1 MEKLNREQQE
11 AVKAPIEGYNL
22 IIASAG
28 TGKTSTIVARIGY
41 LLHQGVKP
49 EEILLL
55 TFTNKAGEEMKERL
69 ISQTPLGNRI
79 EAGTFHAVSYRWLK
93 KMKREMVIKSPK
105 DMKLLLKSIYDRRE
119 LHRLQEETPPFS
131 SAYLY
136 DLHSL
141 FLNSGGEEFG
151 EWLLERYPEHE
162 PFIDAYLDIFDE
174 FEEVKREHHLID
186 FNTLLLEM
194 INYLKE
200 GGELPFRHI
209 LVDEYQ
215 DTNPLQSQLIDL
227 MEKGSLFC
235 VGDYD
240 QSIYGFNGAD
250 ISIIGTFKERYPF
263 ARIFTLKK
271 NYRSYGEILQIAN
284 RVIGLNPRLYPKEL
298 EVTRG
303 YKGEYPRWLRYIDT
317 YHQYQDIARRIA
329 HSSTPRQEIAVLF
342 RNNSSGDAIEG
353 FLRQEGVPVRR
364 RGGISFFESREIKL
378 TLDILTFTINSRDI
392 MAFIHLVQYAKGI
405 GNGVAKELFS
415 GLMKLGHGNPKKG
428 LLSPD
433 WGVDPF
439 GKPRTSTQLGLFGH
453 PAERGTF
460 PGSSRHPIFR
470 HPRLKPE
477 GAEFLTQLGDF
488 LRKVENLSP
497 RERSPERIIG
507 ELLKTPFFLQSLKE
521 IALSRSRERDG
532 RINHQKLEEN
542 FQKIIQK
549 IQILRQLGR
558 SFHSLEKFLNSM
570 ILGGGEISQG
580 KGVNLMTI
588 HASKGLEFKEV
599 YLIDLMEGRFPNLRL
614 AGGEKGIEEER
625 RLFYV
630 AVTRAKDSLYFSSA
644 TFDPTKRKEVAPSRF
659 LKEAGYLSSSQQHSK
674 TKGMVL

>member
-1 MEKLNREQQE
+1 MEKLNREQRR
-11 AVKAPIEGYNL
+11 AVTAPIEGYNL

-28 TGKTSTIVARIGY
+28 TGKTSTIVARISY
-41 LLHQGVKP
+41 LLHHGVKP

-55 TFTNKAGEEMKERL
+55 TFTNKAGEEMKQRL
-69 ISQTPLGNRI
+69 ISQTPLGSRV

-151 EWLLERYPEHE
+151 EWLLEKYPEHE
-162 PFIDAYLDIFDE
+162 PFIDAYLDILDE

-200 GGELPFRHI
+200 GGKLPFRHI

-227 MEKGSLFC
+227 MEQGSLFC

-263 ARIFTLKK
+263 ARVFTLKK
-271 NYRSYGEILQIAN
+271 NYRSYGEILEVAN
-284 RVIGLNPRLYPKEL
+284 RVIRLNPRLYPKEL

-329 HSSTPRQEIAVLF
+329 HSSTPRSEIAILF

-353 FLRQEGVPVRR
+353 FLRQEGVSVRR

-405 GNGVAKELFS
+405 GSGVAKELFS

-453 PAERGTF
+453 PAERGNF
-460 PGSSRHPIFR
+460 PGASRHPIFR

-477 GAEFLTQLGDF
+477 GAEFLNQLAEF
-488 LRKVENLSP
+488 LRNLEKLSTKT
-497 RERSPERIIG
+497 PEGVIG
-507 ELLKTPFFLQSLKE
+507 ELLKAPFFTQSLKE
-521 IALSRSRERDG
+521 IATSRSRERDG
-532 RINHQKLEEN
+532 RVNPKKLEEN
-542 FQKIIQK
+542 FQKTRQRV
-549 IQILRQLGR
+549 QLLRQLGKGYN
-558 SFHSLEKFLNSM
+558 SIEKFLNSM

-614 AGGEKGIEEER
+614 AGGEEGIEEER

-630 AVTRAKDSLYFSSA
+630 AVTRAKDTLYFCSA
-644 TFDPTKRKEVAPSRF
+644 SFDPTKRKEVAPSRF
-659 LKEAGYLSSSQQHSK
+659 LKEAGYFSQ
-674 TKGMVL
+674 TKKELQPKGIVL